1 MALVNPVEILKL
13 AEKNH
18 CAVASFNIHNLET
31 AAAAAEGAAE
41 ENCPVIIQTT
51 PGTLKHSDIEYIS
64 AIVRA
69 ASEKYSIPIA
79 LHADHFTDY
88 DLIVKAIECGY
99 SSVMIDASSL
109 PYEEN
114 VALVCKVVE
123 FAHARGVAVEG
134 ELGKIGGVEDDMFVE
149 TDSRKASFTDPD
161 EALDFVSRTGIDSLA
176 VAIGTAHG
184 IYVGEPDLDFERL
197 SEIREKVSIP
207 LVLHGASGVPDWQI
221 KESLRRGISKI
232 NIATE
237 LKIPMA
243 SAIKKAFAEN
253 PDETDPRVYMGA
265 AKKAVKAV
273 VREKI
278 RLCGGTGLAD
288 KILLC

>member
-1 MALVNPVEILKL
+1 MALINPVSILKI
-13 AEKNH
+13 AEKNNS
-18 CAVASFNIHNLET
+18 AIASFNIHNLET
-31 AAAAAEGAAE
+31 AAAVAEGAAE

-51 PGTLKHSDIEYIS
+51 PGTLKHSDVEYIA
-64 AIVRA
+64 AIAKA
-69 ASEKYSIPIA
+69 ASEKYNVPMA

-88 DLIVKAIECGY
+88 DMIVKVIEAGY
-99 SSVMIDASSL
+99 SSVMIDAASL

-114 VALVCKVVE
+114 VALVRKVVE

-149 TDSRKASFTDPD
+149 VDSRTSSFTDPD
-161 EALDFVSRTGIDSLA
+161 EAVDFVERTGIDSLA
-176 VAIGTAHG
+176 IAIGTAHG
-184 IYVGEPDLDFERL
+184 VYKGEPDLDFERL
-197 SEIREKVSIP
+197 SQIRAKVKIP
-207 LVLHGASGVPDWQI
+207 LVLHGASGVPDRQI
-221 KESLRRGISKI
+221 RESLKRGISKI

-243 SAIKKAFAEN
+243 DAIKAEFALR
-253 PDETDPRVYMGA
+253 PDETDPRAYMGA

-278 RLCGGTGLAD
+278 RLCGGTNLAN
-288 KILLC
+288 KI